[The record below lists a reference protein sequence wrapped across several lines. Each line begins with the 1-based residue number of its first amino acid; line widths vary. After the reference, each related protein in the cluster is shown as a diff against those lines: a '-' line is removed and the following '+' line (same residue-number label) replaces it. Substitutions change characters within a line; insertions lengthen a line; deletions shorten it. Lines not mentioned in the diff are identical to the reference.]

1 VPSNPERLLNWFRQ
15 NAAQL
20 KAWTA
25 QSESHARLMLLDP
38 LQAIRA
44 AGLAIP
50 DDLIPE
56 LQSSAKA
63 IATMFQRP

>member
-1 VPSNPERLLNWFRQ
+1 MPLKPERLLEWFRQ
-15 NAAQL
+15 NATQL
-20 KAWTA
+20 KAWMA
-25 QSESHARLMLLDP
+25 QSETHAQLMLSDP

-56 LQSSAKA
+56 LQSAARA
-63 IATMFQRP
+63 IAAMSQQS